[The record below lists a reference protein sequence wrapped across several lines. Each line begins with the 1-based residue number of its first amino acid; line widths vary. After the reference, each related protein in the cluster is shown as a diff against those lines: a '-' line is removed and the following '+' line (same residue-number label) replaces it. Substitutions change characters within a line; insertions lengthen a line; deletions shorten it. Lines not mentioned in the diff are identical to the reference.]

1 MQLLALAIAPG
12 LAICLF
18 IFHRDAYNKEPKRN
32 LLFSFFLGACS
43 IITAIIIEGLFK
55 NIPSKTI
62 SGTAVS
68 AFLVV
73 ALTEELGKFIVLRYY
88 AYTRKSFDE
97 PLDGIVYGVMIS
109 MGFATLE
116 NVLYVIKYAELG
128 QGYQIAFLRMFT
140 AVPAHATF
148 GVLMGYYVGKAKFDG
163 VNKNR
168 LLLTGLFW
176 AVLFHGAY
184 DYCLFLQ
191 GLPAVKEYIS
201 DGFLFAGALIS
212 FIIAI
217 RLSLKH
223 IKMHRRLSQKT
234 FRPTETMAL
243 RKAFPHDIPLIRDMA
258 FKIWPVTYG
267 GILTNDQLDYM
278 LGLLYSEKR
287 LEEDMQKGIQ
297 FAMLYDGVQPI
308 GFASIGMTEPQIY
321 KLHKIYVLPSYQG
334 KGAGKFIINELIN
347 VIKQKGATTLLLNV
361 NRNNP
366 AISFYE
372 KLGFTVIREEDV
384 DIGNGYF
391 MNDYVMEKKVGA

>member
-18 IFHRDAYNKEPKRN
+18 IFHRDAYNREPKRN

-43 IITAIIIEGLFK
+43 IITAVIIEGLFK
-55 NIPSKTI
+55 EIPPKTI
-62 SGTAVS
+62 SGTAIS

-73 ALTEELGKFIVLRYY
+73 ALTEELGKFLVLRYY

-116 NVLYVIKYAELG
+116 NILYVSKYAGLG

-148 GVLMGYYVGKAKFDG
+148 GVLMGYYVGKAKFDA
-163 VNKNR
+163 VNNTR
-168 LLLTGLFW
+168 LLLAGLFW

-191 GLPAVKEYIS
+191 GLPAVKDIIS

-217 RLSLKH
+217 RLSLRH
-223 IKMHRRLSQKT
+223 IKTHRRYSQQT
-234 FRPTETMAL
+234 YRPTETMAI
-243 RKAFPHDIPLIRDMA
+243 RKAYPHDIPLIRDMA
-258 FKIWPVTYG
+258 YQIWPVTYG
-267 GILTNDQLDYM
+267 SILSKDQLDYM
-278 LGLLYSEKR
+278 LGLLYSEAR
-287 LEEDMQKGIQ
+287 LAADMEKGIE
-297 FAMLYDGVQPI
+297 FVMLYDGVQPI
-308 GFASIGMTEPQIY
+308 GFAAIGLEEPQVY

-334 KGAGKFIINELIN
+334 KGAGKFIISELTN
-347 VIKQKGATTLLLNV
+347 AIKRKGGTTLLLNV

-366 AISFYE
+366 ARGFYE
-372 KLGFTVIREEDV
+372 KLGFAVIKEEDV

-391 MNDYVMEKKVGA
+391 MNDYVMGKSI

>member
-1 MQLLALAIAPG
+1 MELLALAIAPG

-18 IFHRDAYNKEPKRN
+18 IFHRDAYNREPKRN

-43 IITAIIIEGLFK
+43 IITAILIEGIFK
-55 NIPSKTI
+55 EIPPKTI
-62 SGTAVS
+62 SGTAVT

-73 ALTEELGKFIVLRYY
+73 ALTEELGKFLVLRYY

-116 NVLYVIKYAELG
+116 NVLYVAKYAGSG

-140 AVPAHATF
+140 AVPAHAAF
-148 GVLMGYYVGKAKFDG
+148 GVLMGYYVGKAKFDA
-163 VNKNR
+163 VNR
-168 LLLTGLFW
+168 RGLLLAGLFW

-191 GLPAVKEYIS
+191 GLPAIKNIIS
-201 DGFLFAGALIS
+201 DGLLFAGAIAS
-212 FIIAI
+212 FIIGI

-223 IKMHRRLSQKT
+223 IRMHRRLSQQT
-234 FRPTETMAL
+234 FKPTETMAI
-243 RKAFPHDIPLIRDMA
+243 RKAYPHDIPLIRDLA
-258 FKIWPVTYG
+258 FKIWPVTYSSIVG
-267 GILTNDQLDYM
+267 MDQVNYM
-278 LGLLYSEKR
+278 LGLLYSESR
-287 LEEDMQKGIQ
+287 LAEDMQKGIE
-297 FAMLYDGVQPI
+297 FVILYDGVQPI
-308 GFASIGMTEPQIY
+308 GFASIGLMEPRTY

-334 KGAGKFIINELIN
+334 KGAGKFIINEMITA
-347 VIKQKGATTLLLNV
+347 IKQKGATSLLLNV

-366 AISFYE
+366 AKGFYE
-372 KLGFTVIREEDV
+372 KLGFTVIKEEDI

-391 MNDYVMEKKVGA
+391 MNDYVMEKVV

>member
-18 IFHRDAYNKEPKRN
+18 IFHRDAYNREPKRN

-55 NIPSKTI
+55 EIPPKTV
-62 SGTAVS
+62 SGTAIS

-73 ALTEELGKFIVLRYY
+73 ALTEELGKFLVLRYY

-116 NVLYVIKYAELG
+116 NVLYVSRYSGLG

-148 GVLMGYYVGKAKFDG
+148 GVLMGYYLGKAKFDA

-168 LLLTGLFW
+168 WLLAGLFW
-176 AVLFHGAY
+176 PVLFHGAY

-191 GLPAVKEYIS
+191 GLPAIKDIIS

-212 FIIAI
+212 FLIAI
-217 RLSLKH
+217 RLSLRH
-223 IKMHRRLSQKT
+223 IKMHRRLSQQT

-243 RKAFPHDIPLIRDMA
+243 RKAYPHDIPLIRDMA
-258 FKIWPVTYG
+258 YKIWPVTYG
-267 GILTNDQLDYM
+267 NILTKDQLDYM
-278 LGLLYSEKR
+278 LGLLYSEAR
-287 LEEDMQKGIQ
+287 LTADMQKGTEFI
-297 FAMLYDGVQPI
+297 MLYDGVQAI
-308 GFASIGMTEPQIY
+308 GFAAIGLEEPQVY

-334 KGAGKFIINELIN
+334 KGAGKFIINELTTA
-347 VIKQKGATTLLLNV
+347 IKRKGAITLLLNV
-361 NRNNP
+361 NRHNP
-366 AISFYE
+366 ARSFYE
-372 KLGFTVIREEDV
+372 KLGFAVIKEEDV

-391 MNDYVMEKKVGA
+391 MNDYVMEKKV